1 MYFNISSSSLV
12 VGKSSLPY
20 ISCKHNHSNNPPGY
34 IYIFANPIS
43 INFKYF
49 FSKFLSDV
57 FFPYIIIFVSLL
69 ILFEIFSDYKIS
81 DENIET
87 SIQTFK
93 LTSSDGS
100 SSDQFGH
107 SIVIS
112 DDTAI
117 ISSRFD
123 NDVGED
129 FGSVYFF
136 R

>member
-1 MYFNISSSSLV
+1 ML
-12 VGKSSLPY
+12 
-20 ISCKHNHSNNPPGY
+20 SNR
-34 IYIFANPIS
+34 
-43 INFKYF
+43 KF
-49 FSKFLSDV
+49 F
-57 FFPYIIIFVSLL
+57 YIIIFVSLL